1 MEWEG
6 LKETLTDLAA
16 KGGCKTAIKGQ
27 WMAINHQLS
36 GNSALHYWPNFK
48 ALFKR

>member
-16 KGGCKTAIKGQ
+16 KGGCKTAHKGT
-27 WMAINHQLS
+27 MN
-36 GNSALHYWPNFK
+36 GN
-48 ALFKR
+48 

>member
-16 KGGCKTAIKGQ
+16 KGGYKTAIKG
-27 WMAINHQLS
+27 
-36 GNSALHYWPNFK
+36 P
-48 ALFKR
+48 